1 MKAAILGCVKNGY
14 QEIRQQRRPHL
25 KRIRQ
30 ISPLLLVA
38 VVDRTSDDFL
48 ESFQMYFFFLEHFRG
63 AAPNEMIWIIFVL
76 DFLSRKD
83 KLTE

>member
-48 ESFQMYFFFLEHFRG
+48 ESFQMYFFF
-63 AAPNEMIWIIFVL
+63 
-76 DFLSRKD
+76 
-83 KLTE
+83 